1 MNADDCVSVLWT
13 SHPAVSSLSRVWNQD
28 RTLELGRT
36 QDGAALAQSED
47 SVPALQGRFGEETCS
62 EESRSGN
69 KETSVHTERRLRH
82 EDVMITEFRGDNK
95 LVSDQ
100 HVLMSGMQR
109 HTLTHTQTVVSS
121 SAVQCLYLCRVQQER
136 N

>member
-47 SVPALQGRFGEETCS
+47 GVPALQGRFGEETCS

-69 KETSVHTERRLRH
+69 KRGLRH
-82 EDVMITEFRGDNK
+82 EDVMITEFRGD
-95 LVSDQ
+95 S
-100 HVLMSGMQR
+100 
-109 HTLTHTQTVVSS
+109 
-121 SAVQCLYLCRVQQER
+121 
-136 N
+136 

>member
-47 SVPALQGRFGEETCS
+47 GVPALQGRFGEETCS

-69 KETSVHTERRLRH
+69 KRGLRH